1 MLGPTQVWG
10 DTFGLRI
17 GFSHMEQKQKCLGL
31 MLMKGSTPGGVRR
44 TYAYICIHM
53 IHMYTYVYVCLH
65 MYKYVYICIH
75 MCT

>member
-1 MLGPTQVWG
+1 
-10 DTFGLRI
+10 
-17 GFSHMEQKQKCLGL
+17 MEQKQKCLGL

-75 MCT
+75 MCIYFIIIDIYIYVNVLLICC